1 MSDLGI
7 LTLDVFVQFKRK
19 ITPILIC
26 CEADKEHAQ
35 VLADRMNVAAQQVRA
50 GGLPARVEVND
61 LIPAGFAF
69 FKPPKYSPDGTW
81 PIPEH
86 EQFTIVR
93 LYPKPEQEGATSEEV
108 QGDEAG

>member
-1 MSDLGI
+1 MSDLGV
-7 LTLDVFVQFKRK
+7 LTLDTWVQMKRRY
-19 ITPILIC
+19 TPILIVC
-26 CEADKEHAQ
+26 AADQGPAQ
-35 VLADRMNVAAQQVRA
+35 TLADRMNEAQQQVGT

-86 EQFTIVR
+86 EHFKIVR
-93 LYPKPEQEGATSEEV
+93 LYEQGQPSTGVQEGAAASV
-108 QGDEAG
+108 QE